1 MVKLAKPTFPVPNAV
16 SIDSRADDNLRFIRA
31 SMEAAASFPVPGTA
45 GLAMG
50 SVGTCAA
57 ALASLPSLRPHWL
70 AIWLGAALVAGGL
83 GGCVMTRQALMQG
96 RTLFGAP
103 IRKFLLCLCPALLAG
118 VVLTGIQIPSGDLH
132 AIPGTW
138 LLLYGCGLIAASA
151 TSTRILGLLGVVFFL
166 LGCAALL
173 LPPHLQNACLG
184 AGFGGLHL
192 LAGAFMMGRGSS
204 GQH

>member
-1 MVKLAKPTFPVPNAV
+1 MTKLAKPIFPVPNAI
-16 SIDSRADDNLRFIRA
+16 SIDSHADDTLRYIRA

-45 GLAMG
+45 GIAMG
-50 SVGTCAA
+50 GVGICAA
-57 ALASLPSLRPHWL
+57 VLASLPSLKPHWL

-83 GGCVMTRQALMQG
+83 GGGVMTRQALMQG

-118 VVLTGIQIPSGDLH
+118 VVLTGIQVSGGDLH

-138 LLLYGCGLIAASA
+138 LLLYGCALIAASA
-151 TSTRILGLLGVVFFL
+151 TSTRILGLLGAVFFL
-166 LGCAALL
+166 LGFMALL
-173 LPPHLQNACLG
+173 LPPNLQNACLG

-192 LAGAFMMGRGSS
+192 LAGAFLMGRGSS
-204 GQH
+204 GQR